1 MTMKQLSWR
10 FFAALAT
17 ILAIAAIL
25 PAQEQKEDEGE
36 IIGKVW
42 ELSVRK
48 RDGAIE
54 KRRISAT
61 PDGKVRGRNAQ
72 EIGTWTQDGI
82 DVTMRL
88 RYGRDDPWNGVYKL
102 TQVRK
107 DPPSWKGVVRYP
119 NGREL
124 AIPEV
129 KLLQD

>member
-1 MTMKQLSWR
+1 MMMKYLGLR
-10 FFAALAT
+10 LVAALVT
-17 ILAIAAIL
+17 VLAIAAVL
-25 PAQEQKEDEGE
+25 PAQDQKEDEGE

-72 EIGTWTQDGI
+72 EVGTWTQEGI

-129 KLLQD
+129 LLLKD